1 MTAWRK
7 ILRRTVKKLRAG
19 DLTDR
24 AAALIYYGVLAIWS
38 ASGYVAGFMRAGN
51 AIYGTV
57 EGRRSGRPCM

>member
-1 MTAWRK
+1 
-7 ILRRTVKKLRAG
+7 VKKLRAG